1 MEKTMPSQKADL
13 TMKPIEGSR
22 LAGRNEVATRS
33 AATLCRSPEDDV
45 VKLPLIRAK
54 EFTLH

>member
-1 MEKTMPSQKADL
+1 
-13 TMKPIEGSR
+13 MKPIEGSR
-22 LAGRNEVATRS
+22 LAARNEEATRS